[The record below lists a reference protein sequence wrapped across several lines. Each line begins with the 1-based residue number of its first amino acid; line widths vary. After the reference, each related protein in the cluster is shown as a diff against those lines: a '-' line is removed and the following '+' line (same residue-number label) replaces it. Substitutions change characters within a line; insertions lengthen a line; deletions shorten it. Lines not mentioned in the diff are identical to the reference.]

1 MFYRV
6 AVISYLV
13 FTGVLFASDSKFSEE
28 AWKEILPIYKTIVE
42 HPFNQ
47 ELMKGT
53 LPKNVFDYYS
63 DQDSLYLID
72 FTKSLELLATKIDDP
87 SDVEKLMELVVQSA
101 TEGKNNR
108 LNNTQQPR
116 AAPATLL
123 YTNYLLRVAFTKSK
137 EELASALLPCFWIYL
152 ELADYL
158 KAQSMASNPYQKWV
172 ETYSSSKYRKSV
184 NVMIELVNKL
194 ADAAKPETRS
204 LMMDAFVLAS
214 RMEWYF
220 WDGAYRMET
229 WKP

>member
-6 AVISYLV
+6 AVIYWIV
-13 FTGVLFASDSKFSEE
+13 FTGVVFASDGKFSDE

-63 DQDSLYLID
+63 EQDSLYLID
-72 FTKSLELLATKIDDP
+72 FTKSLELLASKIEDP
-87 SDVEKLMELVVQSA
+87 SDVERLMELVAQSA
-101 TEGKNNR
+101 AEGKNER
-108 LNNTQQPR
+108 EKTQQPR

-123 YTNYLLRVAFTKSK
+123 YTSYLLRVAFTKSK
-137 EELASALLPCFWIYL
+137 EELAAALLPCFWIYL
-152 ELADYL
+152 KLAEDL
-158 KAQSMASNPYQKWV
+158 KGQTMPSNPYMKWV
-172 ETYSSSKYRKSV
+172 DTYSSSEYRNSV

-194 ADAAKPETRS
+194 ADAATPETRS

-220 WDGAYRMET
+220 WDGAYRMES